1 MPSKKISLF
10 ILVLLLLAAGGAF
23 QWKRLHAPAAAPA
36 SLPAASAQLPLVAL
50 SAADT
55 VLLEKIELQQTLPI
69 SGPIKAVNS
78 AFVKAR
84 VAGELQDLQVREGD
98 LVQAGQV
105 IARIDPTEYQARL
118 RQAQQQA
125 QSAKAQVD
133 IAQRSYDNNRSLVD
147 QGFISKTAL
156 ETSAF
161 TLAAS
166 QASFQAAQSGVDVLQ
181 KALDDAVMRAPI
193 GGLIA
198 QRLAQ
203 NGERVAIDA
212 RVVEIVDLSR
222 LELEASVSPED
233 AMRVRIG
240 QSAQLAID
248 GAEQTISA
256 RVARVNPSASATNRA
271 VVVYLS
277 VTPNPQLR
285 QGLFA
290 QGNLAT
296 GAQSVLALPLGAVRT
311 DKPQPYVQALVQGKV
326 VHLPATLGVRGQY
339 QGQTMVALEDLES
352 GLRVLRGT
360 VGPLLAGTPVSIDEP
375 KK

>member
-1 MPSKKISLF
+1 MPSKKISLL
-10 ILVLLLLAAGGAF
+10 IALLLLLAAGGAY
-23 QWKRLHAPAAAPA
+23 QWKRMHAPVPAP
-36 SLPAASAQLPLVAL
+36 LPAAGAQLPLVAL

-69 SGPIKAVNS
+69 SGPIKAVNA

-84 VAGELQDLQVREGD
+84 VAGELLDLQVREGD
-98 LVQAGQV
+98 TVQAGQV

-203 NGERVAIDA
+203 NGERMAVDA

-222 LELEASVSPED
+222 LELEASLSPED

-240 QSAQLAID
+240 QSAQLTID

-256 RVARVNPSASATNRA
+256 RVARVNPSASASNRA

-277 VTPNPQLR
+277 VSPNPQLR

-290 QGNLAT
+290 QGSLAT
-296 GAQSVLALPLGAVRT
+296 GSQSVLALPLGAVRT
-311 DKPQPYVQALVQGKV
+311 DKPQPYVQAIVQDKV
-326 VHLPATLGVRGQY
+326 VHLPAAMGVRGAY
-339 QGQTMVALEDLES
+339 QGQTMVALEDMEP
-352 GLRVLRGT
+352 GLRVLRGS
-360 VGPLLAGTPVSIDEP
+360 VGPLLAGTPVRIDEA

>member
-1 MPSKKISLF
+1 MPSKKISLL
-10 ILVLLLLAAGGAF
+10 ITLLLLLAAGGAY
-23 QWKRLHAPAAAPA
+23 QWKRMHAPVPAP
-36 SLPAASAQLPLVAL
+36 LPAAGAQLPLVAL

-69 SGPIKAVNS
+69 SGPIKAVNA

-84 VAGELQDLQVREGD
+84 VAGELLDLQVREGD
-98 LVQAGQV
+98 TVQAGQV

-203 NGERVAIDA
+203 NGERIAVDA

-222 LELEASVSPED
+222 LELEASLSPED

-240 QSAQLAID
+240 QSAQLNID
-248 GAEQTISA
+248 GAEQTIGA
-256 RVARVNPSASATNRA
+256 RVARVNPSASAANRA

-277 VTPNPQLR
+277 VSPNPQLR

-290 QGNLAT
+290 QGSLAT
-296 GAQSVLALPLGAVRT
+296 GSQSVLALPLGAVRT
-311 DKPQPYVQALVQGKV
+311 DKPQPYVQAIVQDKV
-326 VHLPATLGVRGQY
+326 VHLPAAMGVRGAY
-339 QGQTMVALEDLES
+339 RGQTMVALEDMEP
-352 GLRVLRGT
+352 GLRVLRGS
-360 VGPLLAGTPVSIDEP
+360 VGPLLAGTPVRIDEA

>member
-1 MPSKKISLF
+1 MPSKKISLL
-10 ILVLLLLAAGGAF
+10 ITLLLLLAAGGAY
-23 QWKRLHAPAAAPA
+23 QWKRMHAPVPAP
-36 SLPAASAQLPLVAL
+36 LPAAGGQLPLVAL

-69 SGPIKAVNS
+69 SGPIKAVNA

-84 VAGELQDLQVREGD
+84 VAGELLDLQVREGD
-98 LVQAGQV
+98 TVQAGQV

-203 NGERVAIDA
+203 NGERIAVDA

-222 LELEASVSPED
+222 LELEASLSPED

-240 QSAQLAID
+240 QSAQLTID
-248 GAEQTISA
+248 GAEQTIGA
-256 RVARVNPSASATNRA
+256 RVARVNPSASAANRA

-277 VTPNPQLR
+277 VSPNPQLR

-290 QGNLAT
+290 QGSLAT
-296 GAQSVLALPLGAVRT
+296 GSQSVLALPLGAVRT
-311 DKPQPYVQALVQGKV
+311 DKPQPYVQAIVQDKV
-326 VHLPATLGVRGQY
+326 VHLPAAMGVRGAY
-339 QGQTMVALEDLES
+339 QGQTMVALEDMEP
-352 GLRVLRGT
+352 GLRVLRGS
-360 VGPLLAGTPVSIDEP
+360 VGPLLAGTPVRIDEA

>member
-1 MPSKKISLF
+1 MPSKKISLL
-10 ILVLLLLAAGGAF
+10 ITLLLLLAAGGAY
-23 QWKRLHAPAAAPA
+23 QWKRMHAPVPAP
-36 SLPAASAQLPLVAL
+36 LPAAGAQLPLVAL

-69 SGPIKAVNS
+69 SGPIKAVNA

-84 VAGELQDLQVREGD
+84 VAGELLDLQVREGD
-98 LVQAGQV
+98 TVQAGQV
-105 IARIDPTEYQARL
+105 IGRIDPTEYQARL

-193 GGLIA
+193 GGLVA

-203 NGERVAIDA
+203 NGERIAVDA

-222 LELEASVSPED
+222 LELEASLSPED

-240 QSAQLAID
+240 QIAQLTID
-248 GAEQTISA
+248 GAEQTIGA
-256 RVARVNPSASATNRA
+256 RVARVNPSASAANRA

-277 VTPNPQLR
+277 VSPNPQLR

-290 QGNLAT
+290 QGSLAT
-296 GAQSVLALPLGAVRT
+296 GSQSVLALPLGAVRT
-311 DKPQPYVQALVQGKV
+311 DKPQPYVQAIVQDKV
-326 VHLPATLGVRGQY
+326 VHLPAAMGVRGAY
-339 QGQTMVALEDLES
+339 QGQTMVALEDMEP
-352 GLRVLRGT
+352 GLRVLRGS
-360 VGPLLAGTPVSIDEP
+360 VGPLLAGTPVRIDEA

>member
-1 MPSKKISLF
+1 M
-10 ILVLLLLAAGGAF
+10 F
-23 QWKRLHAPAAAPA
+23 QWKRMHAPAAAPA
-36 SLPAASAQLPLVAL
+36 PLPASSAQLPLVAL

-55 VLLEKIELQQTLPI
+55 VVLEKIELEQTLPI

-84 VAGELQDLQVREGD
+84 LAGELQDLLVREGD
-98 LVQAGQV
+98 KVQVGQV

-193 GGLIA
+193 GGLVA

-203 NGERVAIDA
+203 NGERIAVDT

-222 LELEASVSPED
+222 LELEASLSPED
-233 AMRVRIG
+233 AMQVRIG
-240 QSAQLAID
+240 QSAQLRID
-248 GAEQTISA
+248 GAEQGIGA
-256 RVARVNPSASATNRA
+256 RVARVNPSASATNRS

-277 VTPNPQLR
+277 VNPTRNCAKACLPR
-285 QGLFA
+285 
-290 QGNLAT
+290 
-296 GAQSVLALPLGAVRT
+296 GAWPLGRKT
-311 DKPQPYVQALVQGKV
+311 WSRCL
-326 VHLPATLGVRGQY
+326 
-339 QGQTMVALEDLES
+339 
-352 GLRVLRGT
+352 
-360 VGPLLAGTPVSIDEP
+360 
-375 KK
+375 

>member
-1 MPSKKISLF
+1 MPSKKISLL
-10 ILVLLLLAAGGAF
+10 ITLLLLLAAGGAY
-23 QWKRLHAPAAAPA
+23 QWKRMHAPVPAP
-36 SLPAASAQLPLVAL
+36 LPAAGAQLPLVAL

-69 SGPIKAVNS
+69 SGPIKAVNA

-84 VAGELQDLQVREGD
+84 VAGELLDLQVREGD
-98 LVQAGQV
+98 TVQAGQV

-133 IAQRSYDNNRSLVD
+133 IAQRSYDNTRSLVD

-203 NGERVAIDA
+203 NGERIAVDA

-222 LELEASVSPED
+222 LELEASLSPED

-240 QSAQLAID
+240 QSAQLNID
-248 GAEQTISA
+248 GAEQTIGA
-256 RVARVNPSASATNRA
+256 RVARVNPSASAANRA

-277 VTPNPQLR
+277 VSPNPQLR

-290 QGNLAT
+290 QGSLAT
-296 GAQSVLALPLGAVRT
+296 GSQSVLALPLGAVRT
-311 DKPQPYVQALVQGKV
+311 DKPQPYVQAIVQDKV
-326 VHLPATLGVRGQY
+326 VHLPAAMGVRGAY
-339 QGQTMVALEDLES
+339 RGQTMVALEDMEP
-352 GLRVLRGT
+352 GLRVLRGS
-360 VGPLLAGTPVSIDEP
+360 VGPLLAGTPVRIDEA

>member
-1 MPSKKISLF
+1 MPSKKISLL
-10 ILVLLLLAAGGAF
+10 IALLLLLAAGGAY
-23 QWKRLHAPAAAPA
+23 QWKRMHAPVPAP
-36 SLPAASAQLPLVAL
+36 LPAAGAQLPLVAL

-69 SGPIKAVNS
+69 SGPIKAVNA

-84 VAGELQDLQVREGD
+84 VAGELLDLQVREGD
-98 LVQAGQV
+98 TVQAGQV
-105 IARIDPTEYQARL
+105 IGRIDPTEYQARL

-193 GGLIA
+193 GGLVA

-203 NGERVAIDA
+203 NGERIAVDA

-222 LELEASVSPED
+222 LELEASLSPED

-240 QSAQLAID
+240 QSAQLTID

-256 RVARVNPSASATNRA
+256 RVARVNPSASASNRA

-277 VTPNPQLR
+277 VSPNPQLR

-290 QGNLAT
+290 QGSLAT
-296 GAQSVLALPLGAVRT
+296 GSQSVLALPLGAVRT
-311 DKPQPYVQALVQGKV
+311 DKPQPYVQAIVQDKV
-326 VHLPATLGVRGQY
+326 VHLPAAMGVRGAY
-339 QGQTMVALEDLES
+339 QGQTMVALEDMEP
-352 GLRVLRGT
+352 GLRVLRGS
-360 VGPLLAGTPVSIDEP
+360 VGPLLAGTPVRIDEA

>member
-1 MPSKKISLF
+1 MPSKKISHF
-10 ILVLLLLAAGGAF
+10 VLVLLLLVAGGAF
-23 QWKRLHAPAAAPA
+23 QWKRLHPTAAAPA
-36 SLPAASAQLPLVAL
+36 PLPAASAQLPLVAL

-326 VHLPATLGVRGQY
+326 VHLPATLGVRGQH
-339 QGQTMVALEDLES
+339 QGQTMVALEDLEP

-360 VGPLLAGTPVSIDEP
+360 VGPLLAGTPVSIDEA

>member
-1 MPSKKISLF
+1 MPSKKISLL
-10 ILVLLLLAAGGAF
+10 ITVLLLLAAGGAY
-23 QWKRLHAPAAAPA
+23 QWKRMHAPVPAP
-36 SLPAASAQLPLVAL
+36 LPAAGAQLPLVAL

-69 SGPIKAVNS
+69 SGPIKAVNA

-84 VAGELQDLQVREGD
+84 VAGELLDLQVREGD
-98 LVQAGQV
+98 TVQAGQV
-105 IARIDPTEYQARL
+105 IGRIDPTEYQARL

-193 GGLIA
+193 GGLVA

-203 NGERVAIDA
+203 NGERMAVDA

-222 LELEASVSPED
+222 LELEASLSPED

-240 QSAQLAID
+240 QSAQLNID

-256 RVARVNPSASATNRA
+256 RVARVNPSASASNRA

-277 VTPNPQLR
+277 VSPNPQLR

-290 QGNLAT
+290 QGSLAT
-296 GAQSVLALPLGAVRT
+296 GSQSVLALPLGAVRT
-311 DKPQPYVQALVQGKV
+311 DKPQPYVQAIVQDKV
-326 VHLPATLGVRGQY
+326 VHLPAAMGVRGAY
-339 QGQTMVALEDLES
+339 QGQTMVALEDMEP
-352 GLRVLRGT
+352 GLRVLRGS
-360 VGPLLAGTPVSIDEP
+360 VGPLLAGTPVRIDEA

>member
-1 MPSKKISLF
+1 METHARASACTPACRRRAA
-10 ILVLLLLAAGGAF
+10 AAGRAERG
-23 QWKRLHAPAAAPA
+23 RH
-36 SLPAASAQLPLVAL
+36 
-50 SAADT
+50 SAAG
-55 VLLEKIELQQTLPI
+55 KIELQQTLPI
-69 SGPIKAVNS
+69 SGPIKAVNA

-84 VAGELQDLQVREGD
+84 VAGELLDLQVREGD
-98 LVQAGQV
+98 TVQAGQV

-203 NGERVAIDA
+203 NGERIAVDA

-222 LELEASVSPED
+222 LELEASLSPED

-240 QSAQLAID
+240 QSAQLTID
-248 GAEQTISA
+248 GAEQTIGA
-256 RVARVNPSASATNRA
+256 RVARVNPSASASNRA

-277 VTPNPQLR
+277 VSPNPQC
-285 QGLFA
+285 A
-290 QGNLAT
+290 KAC
-296 GAQSVLALPLGAVRT
+296 LPKAAWPPGRKACS
-311 DKPQPYVQALVQGKV
+311 PCP
-326 VHLPATLGVRGQY
+326 
-339 QGQTMVALEDLES
+339 
-352 GLRVLRGT
+352 
-360 VGPLLAGTPVSIDEP
+360 
-375 KK
+375 